1 LKTTNRRAGNYPY
14 RVLNRIFLS
23 VLILILAYSA
33 LFSPEKMNYP
43 VPSGSRFFSDARVP
57 STGLSRSFS
66 AIMRFRF
73 QDARRYNPHGIRL
86 FLFFFIQI
94 FMRMAAL
101 FMASRLSD
109 KSLKA
114 LYYADAGLSAALFIA
129 CFWPFL
135 IAFYLNSHTI

>member
-1 LKTTNRRAGNYPY
+1 LKTTNRKAGNYPY

-33 LFSPEKMNYP
+33 LFSPEKKNYP
-43 VPSGSRFFSDARVP
+43 VPSGSRLFTDAPVT

-73 QDARRYNPHGIRL
+73 HDARQYNPHGIRL
-86 FLFFFIQI
+86 FLFFFIQV

-101 FMASRLSD
+101 ELAGRLPE
-109 KSLKA
+109 KSWKTLF
-114 LYYADAGLSAALFIA
+114 YMDAALSGALFVT
-129 CFWPFL
+129 CFWPFF
-135 IAFYLNSHTI
+135 IALYANSHAM